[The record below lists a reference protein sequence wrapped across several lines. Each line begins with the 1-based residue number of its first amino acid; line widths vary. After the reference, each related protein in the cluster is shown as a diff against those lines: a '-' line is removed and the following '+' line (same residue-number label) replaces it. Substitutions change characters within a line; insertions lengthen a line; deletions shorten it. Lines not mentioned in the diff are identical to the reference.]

1 MAIVSKVWAIRP
13 HRPLVTPVFFNAT
26 QRLSSCFD
34 LDFSLNI
41 DFSRCIYITSLPLNV
56 NVFFFKR
63 DRTLFTIVRVFFN
76 NMKTAQIR
84 WHFSLRYLKF
94 VVRWY
99 SVNRIL
105 LSKIRSYLLY
115 RMNSSI
121 AIILFSCVA
130 LTITSI
136 QHVSRKSTQA
146 LWTSCNRFDGFPSIL
161 TCYSFCINV
170 FDDLYLF
177 SRDFIT
183 GTCYCC
189 DKVPGL
195 DDQYLSN
202 SDKRSFKTGRCI
214 IIYFWFLNF
223 KNICKTF

>member
-1 MAIVSKVWAIRP
+1 MWTYFFSKQTALYLQSWG
-13 HRPLVTPVFFNAT
+13 F
-26 QRLSSCFD
+26 
-34 LDFSLNI
+34 
-41 DFSRCIYITSLPLNV
+41 
-56 NVFFFKR
+56 
-63 DRTLFTIVRVFFN
+63 FFN

-84 WHFSLRYLKF
+84 WHFSLRYLNF

-115 RMNSSI
+115 RMNSST

-130 LTITSI
+130 LAITSI
-136 QHVSRKSTQA
+136 QHVSRKTTQA
-146 LWTSCNRFDGFPSIL
+146 LWTSCRRFDGFPSIL

-189 DKVPGL
+189 DQVPGL
-195 DDQYLSN
+195 NDQYLSN
-202 SDKRSFKTGRCI
+202 SDKRSFKTGR
-214 IIYFWFLNF
+214 
-223 KNICKTF
+223 

>member
-1 MAIVSKVWAIRP
+1 MAILSKVWAIRP
-13 HRPLVTPVFFNAT
+13 NRPLVTKVFFNAT
-26 QRLSSCFD
+26 QRLLSGFD

-41 DFSRCIYITSLPLNV
+41 DFSRCIYITSLPVKV
-56 NVFFFKR
+56 NVIFFQKR
-63 DRTLFTIVRVFFN
+63 PYS
-76 NMKTAQIR
+76 KTAQIR
-84 WHFSLRYLKF
+84 WYFSLRYLKF

-99 SVNRIL
+99 SANRIL
-105 LSKIRSYLLY
+105 LGKVRSYLLY
-115 RMNSSI
+115 RMNSNT

-130 LTITSI
+130 LTFTSI
-136 QHVSRKSTQA
+136 QHVSRKTTQA

-189 DKVPGL
+189 DQVPGL
-195 DDQYLSN
+195 NDQYLSN
-202 SDKRSFKTGRCI
+202 SDKRSFKTGRYR
-214 IIYFWFLNF
+214 IIYFWFLNV